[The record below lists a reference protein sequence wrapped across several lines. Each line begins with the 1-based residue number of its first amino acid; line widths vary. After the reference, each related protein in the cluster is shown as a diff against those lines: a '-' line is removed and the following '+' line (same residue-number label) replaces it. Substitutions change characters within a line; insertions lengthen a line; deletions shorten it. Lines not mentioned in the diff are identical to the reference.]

1 MDIFKP
7 RKELATTEKAD
18 AARDARDWPK
28 ARDAYER
35 FLEAHSQRHDIWVQL
50 GHARKEMGDL
60 VGAEQA
66 YRQSIALNDAIAD
79 THLQLGHVLKL
90 LKRQDDAIDAYV
102 RASELDSKMTSARR
116 ELRALGVDHLPAA
129 PDKARVL
136 IDLSDVFF
144 YLRHHSTVSGIQRV
158 QLGLAKA
165 LINYDSGGADVTF
178 LTEMADHSGYAE
190 VDQNLLSILI
200 RTLGR
205 PTVDLKEL
213 QKIAIQAATEGLP
226 YMPVKNDLLLI
237 LGAFWVLPNVI
248 EQAIALKNR
257 GVRIGVMIHDLIP
270 ITHPE
275 FCEKDLTDTFNL
287 YIRSVLKMAD
297 LIVSISEHTHGEV
310 RKILQKEK
318 IHFPA
323 MFVLKNAHTSWEPRR
338 LPSAARPSREVASLI
353 QTKYVLYVST
363 IEIRKNHILLFQ
375 VWKQLIRE
383 FGDQVPQLVF
393 VGRPGW
399 RVRDLMDQIV
409 GTDYL
414 NDRISILHDVPD
426 VDLELLYRNAMFT
439 TFPSF
444 EEGWGLPVG
453 ESLTFGRPCVA
464 STTSSI
470 PEVGGDFVD
479 YIDPLDVNDAVS
491 VFRKMIR
498 DQQYLADRCKN
509 IADNFKARTWRD
521 VAAELLIEVNKFFD
535 QAKPAVELDASSM
548 VPVLAPGKIHFIGH
562 KDERSD
568 YVNLGL
574 GADVHFLFD
583 ENWYP
588 VENFGRWMAGGRGS
602 LKFAVPQASRGPI
615 RLMITLSIAEWCKD
629 IPIQIFVNEKPLKP
643 FAAKGNVKPTVLVDA
658 DASSG
663 EVEIGFSI
671 KGEIPAGPDVR
682 KDLCWGIVSLGYAGE
697 QDLSAR
703 ISLIEETLGWQPVM
717 TSSG

>member
-7 RKELATTEKAD
+7 RKEPVTTEKAD
-18 AARDARDWPK
+18 AARDARDWPE

-35 FLEAHSQRHDIWVQL
+35 FLEAHPQRHDIWVQL
-50 GHARKEMGDL
+50 GHARKETGDL
-60 VGAEQA
+60 AGAEQA

-90 LKRQDDAIDAYV
+90 LKRQNDAIDAYV

-116 ELRALGVDHLPAA
+116 ELRALGVDHLPAT

-165 LINYDSGGADVTF
+165 LIDNDSGDAEVTF
-178 LTEMADHSGYAE
+178 LTEMADNSGYVE
-190 VDQNLLSILI
+190 VDRNLLSILI
-200 RTLGR
+200 RTLGK
-205 PTVDLKEL
+205 PTVDLREL
-213 QKIAIQAATEGLP
+213 QKIGTQAASEGLP
-226 YMPVKNDLLLI
+226 YAPVKNDLLLI

-248 EQAIALKNR
+248 EQSIALKNK

-287 YIRSVLKMAD
+287 YIRSVLKITD
-297 LIVSISEHTHGEV
+297 LIISISEHTQSEV
-310 RKILQKEK
+310 RSILQKEK
-318 IHFPA
+318 IRFPE

-338 LPSAARPSREVASLI
+338 LSDAARPSREVASLI
-353 QTKYVLYVST
+353 QTKYILYVST
-363 IEIRKNHILLFQ
+363 IEVRKNHTLLFQ

-399 RVRDLMDQIV
+399 RVRDLMDQIN

-414 NDRISILHDVPD
+414 NGRISILHDIPD
-426 VDLELLYRNAMFT
+426 IDLELLYRNAMFT

-464 STTSSI
+464 STSSSI
-470 PEVGGDFVD
+470 PEVGGDFAD
-479 YIDPLDVNDAVS
+479 YIDPLDVNGAYP
-491 VFRKMIR
+491 VFKRMIW
-498 DQQYLADRCKN
+498 DEKHLADRCKN
-509 IADNFKARTWRD
+509 IADNFKARTWKD
-521 VAAELLIEVNKFFD
+521 VAAEFLIETSKFFD
-535 QAKPAVELDASSM
+535 QSRPEPDASSL
-548 VPVLAPGKIHFIGH
+548 VPVLAPGKIHFVGH
-562 KDERSD
+562 KDERSN
-568 YVNLGL
+568 YINFGL

-583 ENWYP
+583 EHWYP

-602 LKFAVPQASRGPI
+602 LKFAVPQASRGRI
-615 RLMITLSIAEWCKD
+615 RLVLSLCIVDWCKD

-643 FAAKGNVKPTVLVDA
+643 FMPKGNVKATVLIDA

-663 EVEIGFSI
+663 EVEISFSI
-671 KGEIPAGPDVR
+671 KRAIPTGPDVR
-682 KDLCWGIVSLGYAGE
+682 KDLCYGVSSIAYAGE

-703 ISLIEETLGWQPVM
+703 MALIEETLGWRPLVI
-717 TSSG
+717 SLD